1 MFEKIFHLKINN
13 SSVRNEILGG
23 LTTFMTMAYIL
34 AVNPQILS
42 ECGMDKNAV
51 FTATILA
58 SVIGMLAMALM
69 ANLPIAMA
77 PGMGIN
83 AFFAYT
89 VVLGMG
95 YRWETALTAVFIEGV
110 LFLII
115 SLFNIRKAIVNCIPT
130 NLKYSISVGIG
141 LFIALIGLKNAG
153 IIVSDPATML
163 KMGNTSDPHVLIA
176 LLGIVVIG
184 ALLFFRINGALI
196 IGMLLIS
203 LVGIPFGITNI
214 PQGSW
219 ISLPPSVSKTF
230 LAFDF
235 TPFTNPDL
243 IMVIFT
249 FLFVN
254 IFDTVGT
261 LVGVCSKAKL
271 LDEQGNIP
279 RVKQAFL
286 ADALGTLTGSMLGTS
301 PVTAYVESA
310 TGVSAGGRTGLTTLV
325 VALLFLLAL
334 FFFPVFNII
343 PVIATAPVLVI
354 VGLFMISPVKNIDL
368 EDYTEAIPAFL
379 TIIFIP
385 LTLSISEGIIIG
397 MTSFVLLKVLTGK
410 WNHVSW
416 LTYILCIIFIIKF
429 VLK

>member
-1 MFEKIFHLKINN
+1 MFEKIFHLKSNN

-58 SVIGMLAMALM
+58 SVIGMLAMGLM
-69 ANLPIAMA
+69 ANLPIAVA

-115 SLFNIRKAIVNCIPT
+115 SFFNIRKAIVNCIPT

-176 LLGIVVIG
+176 LLGIVAIG
-184 ALLFFRINGALI
+184 TLLFFRINGALI

-203 LVGIPFGITNI
+203 IVGIPFGITNI

-219 ISLPPSVSKTF
+219 ISLPPSVGKTF

-235 TPFTNPDL
+235 TPFTKPDL

-301 PVTAYVESA
+301 PVTAYIESA
-310 TGVSAGGRTGLTTLV
+310 TGISAGGRTGLTTIV

-354 VGLFMISPVKNIDL
+354 VGLFMISPIQNIDL

-410 WNHVSW
+410 WKQVTW
-416 LTYILCIIFIIKF
+416 LTYILCIIFIVKF

>member
-1 MFEKIFHLKINN
+1 MLEKIFRLKSNN
-13 SSVRNEILGG
+13 SNVHNEILAG

-51 FTATILA
+51 FTATIIS
-58 SVIGMLAMALM
+58 SVVGMIAMGLM

-95 YRWETALTAVFIEGV
+95 YTWQVALTAVFLEGI
-110 LFLII
+110 LFVII
-115 SLFNIRKAIVNCIPT
+115 SLFNIREAIVNSIPA
-130 NLKYSISVGIG
+130 NLKYGISVGIG
-141 LFIALIGLKNAG
+141 LFIAFIGLKNSG
-153 IIVSDPATML
+153 IIVGDPATLL
-163 KMGNTSDPHVLIA
+163 KIGNTSDPHVLIA
-176 LLGIVVIG
+176 LMGIVIIG
-184 ALLFFRINGALI
+184 ALLYFRMKGALI

-203 LVGIPFGITNI
+203 IVGIPFGITHL

-219 ISLPPSVSKTF
+219 LSAPPSIGKTF

-235 TPFTNPDL
+235 SPFTKPDL
-243 IMVIFT
+243 IVVVFT

-254 IFDTVGT
+254 VFDTVGT

-271 LDEQGNIP
+271 LDDKGNIP
-279 RVKQAFL
+279 KVKQAFL
-286 ADALGTLTGSMLGTS
+286 ADAFGTLTGSMLGTS
-301 PVTAYVESA
+301 PVTSYVESA
-310 TGVSAGGRTGLTTLV
+310 TGVSAGGRTGLTTIV
-325 VALLFLLAL
+325 VAGFFLLAL
-334 FFFPVFNII
+334 FFFPIFNII
-343 PVIATAPVLVI
+343 PVIATAPVLII
-354 VGLFMISPVKNIDL
+354 VGLFMISPIQNIDL

-379 TIIFIP
+379 TIIFMP
-385 LTLSISEGIIIG
+385 LTVSISEGIIIG
-397 MTSFVLLKVLTGK
+397 MTSFVFLKVFTGK
-410 WNHVSW
+410 WKQVSW

-429 VLK
+429 VYS